1 MKPTNHS
8 YAGGAMPVAS
18 CQLPFFSIQTPSAH
32 QPVLYKICFGSL
44 QGLLGFIYVAQ
55 AASQIWDQHSEGE
68 GTLDNGFYRSRREWL
83 GRTHYLLAIER

>member
-8 YAGGAMPVAS
+8 YAGVAMPVAS
-18 CQLPFFSIQTPSAH
+18 FHSFLFRLLSAH
-32 QPVLYKICFGSL
+32 QPVLYKSCFGSL